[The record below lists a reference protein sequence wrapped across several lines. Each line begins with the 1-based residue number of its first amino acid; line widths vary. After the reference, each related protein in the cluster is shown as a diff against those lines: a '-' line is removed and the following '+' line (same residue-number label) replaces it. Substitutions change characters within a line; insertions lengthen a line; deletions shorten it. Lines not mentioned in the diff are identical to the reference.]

1 MTKFVGLRGKTYG
14 SLTDDG
20 SEHKKAKDTK
30 KCVIKGKLEFENYK
44 NCLEATQLDNKM
56 KYLEKKVSINS
67 LLKNHEKFIGN
78 NKSLL
83 KTQQR
88 FKNESHKVTKE
99 INEIALSSDD
109 DKRMQPFDSM
119 EA

>member
-1 MTKFVGLRGKTYG
+1 MTKFVGLQGKTYS

-20 SEHKKAKDTK
+20 SEHKKAKGTK
-30 KCVIKGKLEFENYK
+30 KCVIKRKLKFENCK
-44 NCLEATQLDNKM
+44 NCLEATQLDKKI

-67 LLKNHEKFIGN
+67 LKKNHKKFIGN
-78 NKSLL
+78 NKSIL

-99 INEIALSSDD
+99 INEIALSSND
-109 DKRMQPFDSM
+109 DKRMQPFDSI
-119 EA
+119 EG